1 MLALRNFP
9 EARMVVIVMALR
21 LALMEC
27 LARNLKILYCLQWRA
42 ICGRSQ
48 PHPFQHSCAWALS
61 LLCMRASVC
70 SCIWSYSSSYFIL
83 AGQHEHRT
91 SVLPRRKSSTF
102 LRMKTFGVDG
112 VSSMGVRQTGH
123 VVISWRMQPWQKL
136 CAQGMM
142 KTASLKIA
150 KEPNKKAM
158 ADIGSKP

>member
-1 MLALRNFP
+1 
-9 EARMVVIVMALR
+9 MVVIVMALR

-48 PHPFQHSCAWALS
+48 PHPFQHSCAFALS

-70 SCIWSYSSSYFIL
+70 SCIWSHSSSYFIL

-112 VSSMGVRQTGH
+112 VSSVLIFSKLHCCHGPHGVGNA
-123 VVISWRMQPWQKL
+123 I
-136 CAQGMM
+136 GMLNAV
-142 KTASLKIA
+142 TACLLLFSSQLLFSFLLA
-150 KEPNKKAM
+150 
-158 ADIGSKP
+158 SFRVHT